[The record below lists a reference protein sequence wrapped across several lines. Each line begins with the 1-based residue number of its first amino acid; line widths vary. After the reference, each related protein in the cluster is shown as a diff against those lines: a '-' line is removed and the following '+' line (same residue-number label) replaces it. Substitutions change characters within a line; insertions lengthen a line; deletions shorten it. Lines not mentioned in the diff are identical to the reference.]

1 MTGCA
6 SEVGEG
12 ELRGYPWKRPTP
24 FLMVHK
30 QHLYSYLLLSVQER
44 SSNAAFMGEVMTVE
58 YTENLNVRHH
68 LFAECGWHQQG

>member
-44 SSNAAFMGEVMTVE
+44 SSNAAFMGE
-58 YTENLNVRHH
+58 
-68 LFAECGWHQQG
+68 